1 MRLTFNPLPRSLAGI
16 LGCWAFLMA
25 AATGV
30 EARGAIVFDTN
41 PNSQAALVRWLSSKL
56 VIDWNE
62 GCKTQ
67 ELTGVEDEQSADLP
81 SLTPDDYQSAAIDE
95 ATDEA
100 ATVQNV
106 KPAADAA
113 EMDASDDQDY
123 LEYKY
128 GRYGR
133 YFGNSSMEEGTAQQ
147 SSDDSTE
154 TDDVAALDESTK
166 TGGSAES
173 DDSMKTDDS
182 IAAEESTKTDDST
195 ETDDAVA
202 MDESANSGDSN
213 EADDSMKSDEPIAA
227 EESTKTDDSTET
239 DDAVA
244 MDESANSGDST
255 EADDSMKSDEP
266 IAAEESTTDESI
278 AQSEAAEMPDDDS
291 VVAEDNETKR
301 TIGETD
307 AEKSSRTTFEQY
319 YKYRYES
326 LEEPEGNDAG
336 LAAQDDHGEGAESPE
351 GYRGADEGA
360 EAMASNEE
368 GSSEEAVS
376 HDEDGHNSGMADAMF
391 ALISRW
397 TNEIAE
403 TYGLS
408 PSQFARLVRWFR

>member
-1 MRLTFNPLPRSLAGI
+1 
-16 LGCWAFLMA
+16 MA

-30 EARGAIVFDTN
+30 EARGAIVFDSR
-41 PNSQAALVRWLSSKL
+41 PNSQATLVRWLSSRL

-81 SLTPDDYQSAAIDE
+81 SLTPDDTQTTATGP

-100 ATVQNV
+100 ATGTTN
-106 KPAADAA
+106 KLAAD
-113 EMDASDDQDY
+113 MDASDDQDY

-133 YFGNSSMEEGTAQQ
+133 YFGNSSREEGTAQQ

-154 TDDVAALDESTK
+154 TDDVAAMDESTK
-166 TGGSAES
+166 SGGSAES

-195 ETDDAVA
+195 ETDDEVA
-202 MDESANSGDSN
+202 TDES
-213 EADDSMKSDEPIAA
+213 
-227 EESTKTDDSTET
+227 
-239 DDAVA
+239 V
-244 MDESANSGDST
+244 NSGDST
-255 EADDSMKSDEP
+255 EADDSRKSDKP
-266 IAAEESTTDESI
+266 IATEESNNDESV

-291 VVAEDNETKR
+291 AVAEDNETKGASGD
-301 TIGETD
+301 TGAETG
-307 AEKSSRTTFEQY
+307 SRTTFEQY
-319 YKYRYES
+319 YRYRYES

-336 LAAQDDHGEGAESPE
+336 IAAQDDHGEGAESPE
-351 GYRGADEGA
+351 GYRGADERA
-360 EAMASNEE
+360 EAMASNAE

-376 HDEDGHNSGMADAMF
+376 HDEDGDNSGMADAMF

-408 PSQFARLVRWFR
+408 PSQFARLVRWSR